1 MRRGTL
7 LILFFII
14 LLAAGASFVVFWP
27 NTTYHRVKNPF
38 TTVLGLDLQGGVS
51 VQLEP
56 KPGQAVTADSM
67 QTTTDAINQ
76 RVNGPGVKEAIVRLQ
91 QTGIGGLT
99 HYSIVVELP
108 GYSGNQQSAFQTLF
122 ESGKLEFWNTGPSGG
137 LQTGATFDPTQY
149 TSYNPGN
156 VPEFHR

>member
-122 ESGKLEFWNTGPSGG
+122 ESGKLEILEYWPKRRLT
-137 LQTGATFDPTQY
+137 DWC
-149 TSYNPGN
+149 N
-156 VPEFHR
+156 V